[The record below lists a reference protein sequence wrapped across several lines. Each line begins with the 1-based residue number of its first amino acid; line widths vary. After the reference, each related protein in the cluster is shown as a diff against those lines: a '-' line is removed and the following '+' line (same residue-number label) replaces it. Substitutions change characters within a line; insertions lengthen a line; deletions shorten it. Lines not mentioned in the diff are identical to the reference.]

1 MGSVMTE
8 KKLEGAK
15 KKQKHSD
22 YEDQGK
28 RIMMVKELRK

>member
-15 KKQKHSD
+15 KQKHSD
-22 YEDQGK
+22 YEDQRK
-28 RIMMVKELRK
+28 RIMMVKEFRK